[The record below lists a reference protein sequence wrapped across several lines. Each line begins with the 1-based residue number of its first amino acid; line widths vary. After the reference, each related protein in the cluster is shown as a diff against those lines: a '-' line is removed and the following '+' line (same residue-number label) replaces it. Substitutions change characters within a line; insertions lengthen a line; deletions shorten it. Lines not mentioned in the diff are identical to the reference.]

1 MLLYSFS
8 LKEEILR
15 FEIVSEDEDA
25 VFTQVDKKDSIQVDL
40 DLPYLDKVRQAQ
52 ARERNTDYSFLRRVM
67 ELG

>member
-1 MLLYSFS
+1 MLPYSFS

-40 DLPYLDKVRQAQ
+40 DLPY
-52 ARERNTDYSFLRRVM
+52 
-67 ELG
+67 

>member
-1 MLLYSFS
+1 MRYSHK
-8 LKEEILR
+8 LTRKIL
-15 FEIVSEDEDA
+15 SY
-25 VFTQVDKKDSIQVDL
+25 SIQVDL